1 MTDQLANNGRSQV
14 QVCCI
19 ALAASLVLAMLIPIG
34 VAQAR
39 WQDTKSLGVSVQGG
53 TLTAP
58 SGLSCTTD
66 NVLLAGSAKIS
77 WNAVPGVTSYRV
89 YLRTV
94 APITGTEGARTLVA
108 EVPSTTTSY
117 ELGTSLL
124 TGLLSSVLSTLVGG
138 HFRISIEAVSGNN
151 WVSAESAKYRIN
163 PTISVIPL
171 SLTALACGGAV

>member
-1 MTDQLANNGRSQV
+1 MTNNWHSQARV
-14 QVCCI
+14 WCA
-19 ALAASLVLAMLIPIG
+19 ALAASLILALSIPVG
-34 VAQAR
+34 VAHGR

-53 TLTAP
+53 ALSAP

-66 NVLLAGSAKIS
+66 NVLLAGSAKVS
-77 WNAVPGVTSYRV
+77 WSAVPGATSYRI

-94 APITGTEGARTLVA
+94 APLTGTEGARSLVA
-108 EVPSTTTSY
+108 EVPSPITSY

-138 HFRISIEAVSGNN
+138 HFRITVEAVSGNN
-151 WVSAESAKYRIN
+151 WVSVESAKYRIN
-163 PTISVIPL
+163 PTITLVPL